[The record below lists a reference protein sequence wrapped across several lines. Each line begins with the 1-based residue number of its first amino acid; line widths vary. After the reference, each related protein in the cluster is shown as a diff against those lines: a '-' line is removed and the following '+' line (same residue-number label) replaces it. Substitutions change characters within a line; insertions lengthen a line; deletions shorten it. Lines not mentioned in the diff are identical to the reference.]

1 MNNDD
6 IFSRIIS
13 CCVSKGFQVKII
25 SSSCLEILRD
35 RIYSI
40 EYELSKIFF
49 NERLTFFHFDIPA
62 DFPSAKSIIL
72 VASPQFPVKVHFYYN
87 GKLISSLVPPTYSY
101 HTDII
106 AKDII
111 ENLISPYNYSLS
123 DIQLPVKILAVLSG
137 MAQYGKNN
145 ITYISGMGSF
155 FRLKGFYTNIESSTH
170 LENQLLMMEEC
181 KICNACR
188 LNCPSGAILENR
200 FLISA
205 ERCLTFLNERPEAF
219 PDWVNPLW
227 HNCLIGCMKCQYS
240 CPVNKK
246 FKNRFE
252 GEIYFTEDE
261 TQQIINE
268 TPFDELNA
276 VTMGKL
282 TCLNLQNDH
291 KLLPRNLRAL
301 ILKEK
306 NND

>member
-1 MNNDD
+1 MNNAD
-6 IFSRIIS
+6 IYSRIIS
-13 CCVSKGFQVKII
+13 SCASKGFHVKII
-25 SSSCLEILRD
+25 SSSCLESLRES
-35 RIYSI
+35 IYSI
-40 EYELSKIFF
+40 EYDLDKIFF
-49 NERLTFFHFDIPA
+49 NERLTFFNFNIPA
-62 DFPSAKSIIL
+62 AFPSAKSIIL
-72 VASPQFPVKVHFYYN
+72 VASPQFPVKLHFYFR
-87 GKLISSLVPPTYSY
+87 GKLISSFVPPTYSY

-111 ENLISPYNYSLS
+111 ENIISPYNYSLF

-137 MAQYGKNN
+137 MARYGKNN
-145 ITYISGMGSF
+145 ITYIPGMGSF
-155 FRLKGFYTNIESSTH
+155 FRLKGFYTNIDSSTH
-170 LENQLLMMEEC
+170 LANQLYMMEEC
-181 KICNACR
+181 EKCNACR

-205 ERCLTFLNERPEAF
+205 ERCLTFLNERPDDF

-246 FKNRFE
+246 FKNCFE
-252 GEIYFTEDE
+252 GEIYFSEVE
-261 TQQIINE
+261 TQQIIDE
-268 TPFDELNA
+268 TPFDNLKAE
-276 VTMGKL
+276 TIGKL
-282 TCLNLQNDH
+282 TYLNLQNDH